1 MRKNDLINILEAI
14 EGNPEIHLWNGYVQ
28 DYQPIGN
35 VHAVDL
41 YKYTKEHYIEMC
53 RLEKCIDKQD
63 WNFQFTEDMV
73 EILSKNFDR
82 VCKWEMNGYVT
93 EDDIK
98 SKRWKRKKVYLI
110 SPKLRGERSMDRIGV
125 VEY

>member
-1 MRKNDLINILEAI
+1 
-14 EGNPEIHLWNGYVQ
+14 
-28 DYQPIGN
+28 
-35 VHAVDL
+35 
-41 YKYTKEHYIEMC
+41 
-53 RLEKCIDKQD
+53 
-63 WNFQFTEDMV
+63 MV
-73 EILSKNFDR
+73 ELLSKNFDR